1 MSTRASGT
9 PRNAGGEHDH
19 PGRRLVVR
27 RVLDVLRVGRHRGR
41 VVKRLAVV
49 SVASLL
55 VGVAA
60 ILELE
65 RRLVRRLSDAINGGK
80 P

>member
-1 MSTRASGT
+1 M
-9 PRNAGGEHDH
+9 
-19 PGRRLVVR
+19 
-27 RVLDVLRVGRHRGR
+27 
-41 VVKRLAVV
+41 KRLAVV

>member
-1 MSTRASGT
+1 M
-9 PRNAGGEHDH
+9 
-19 PGRRLVVR
+19 
-27 RVLDVLRVGRHRGR
+27 
-41 VVKRLAVV
+41 KRLAAV
-49 SVASLL
+49 SVLSVL